1 MAEER
6 KRYKPGD
13 TFTHQM
19 LEFVAHQEDFRN
31 GGCDGC
37 VGNLHISVCD
47 MLPGGCGRDEVVWKA
62 SNESAKTLH
71 VILKLEGVI

>member
-19 LEFVAHQEDFRN
+19 LEFVAHHDFGSR
-31 GGCDGC
+31 GCEHCIG
-37 VGNLHISVCD
+37 LIKESICD
-47 MLPGGCGRDEVVWKA
+47 ILPIGCGNDEIVWKP
-62 SNESAKTLH
+62 SNESAKTLA
-71 VILKLEGVI
+71 VLIKLDAI